1 MINLVVGEL
10 TLTRIFEESRKAIAS
25 KSAVKTVN
33 VLRQYYFTNK
43 RGNFPLLFFSQQTQ
57 SIDVPYFKNRFSNSF
72 LKTINNTSEMRA
84 FFSLVKKRS
93 NYFPVSYVKI
103 HSSYSMQDLRRL
115 VLSETSIS
123 EFYSESCQK
132 SIKGLLRKLL
142 IAQKQ
147 VKALNYF

>member
-10 TLTRIFEESRKAIAS
+10 TLKRIFEESRKAIAS

-57 SIDVPYFKNRFSNSF
+57 SIDVPYFKNRFSNSV

-93 NYFPVSYVKI
+93 NYFPVNYVKI
-103 HSSYSMQDLRRL
+103 HNSYSMQDLRTTASVRDIDSR
-115 VLSETSIS
+115 VLFRILSKINKGAFEKIVNSVEIG
-123 EFYSESCQK
+123 K
-132 SIKGLLRKLL
+132 SP
-142 IAQKQ
+142 
-147 VKALNYF
+147 

>member
-10 TLTRIFEESRKAIAS
+10 TLKRIFEESRKAIAS
-25 KSAVKTVN
+25 KSAVNTVN

-93 NYFPVSYVKI
+93 NYFPVNYVKI

-115 VLSETSIS
+115 VLSETSIP